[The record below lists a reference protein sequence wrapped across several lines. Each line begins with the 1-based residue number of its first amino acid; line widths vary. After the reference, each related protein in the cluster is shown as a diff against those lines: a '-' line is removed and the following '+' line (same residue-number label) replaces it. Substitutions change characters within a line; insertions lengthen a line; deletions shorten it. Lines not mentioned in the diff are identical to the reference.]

1 MECAHRWSTR
11 VGNRTVFLNPVEA
24 QPWLG
29 FFVSLA
35 LRARLYRSAP
45 TSSWQRDHRS
55 NRYTPPTHRRCLWQS
70 VSLTLG
76 PNCVLI
82 QTLSPNPRFGSSGW
96 IRTNDLVVNSHPL
109 YR

>member
-35 LRARLYRSAP
+35 LRARLYRFAL
-45 TSSWQRDHRS
+45 TSGWRRDRRS
-55 NRYTPPTHRRCLWQS
+55 NRYTPSNPGRCAVTERR
-70 VSLTLG
+70 G
-76 PNCVLI
+76 
-82 QTLSPNPRFGSSGW
+82 
-96 IRTNDLVVNSHPL
+96 
-109 YR
+109 